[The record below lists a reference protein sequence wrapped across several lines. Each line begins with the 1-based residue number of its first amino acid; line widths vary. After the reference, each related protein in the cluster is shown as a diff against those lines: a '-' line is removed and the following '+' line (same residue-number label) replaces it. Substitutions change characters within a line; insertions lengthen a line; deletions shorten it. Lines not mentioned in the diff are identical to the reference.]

1 MKKKQNSNTKHDFL
15 QSMQSRRYKLIYDRL
30 VSV

>member
-1 MKKKQNSNTKHDFL
+1 MKNHSNSKKYDFL